1 MYATEWCGSCRRA
14 REYLHDNDIVYTEYD
29 IERDE
34 SAKRRLAEI
43 NPRASVPTFRI
54 DDIVQVGFSPEGFE
68 QKLNEAVLR
77 RLY

>member
-1 MYATEWCGSCRRA
+1 MYATNWCNSCRRA
-14 REYLHDNDIVYTEYD
+14 RAYLRENDIAYTEYD

-43 NPRASVPTFRI
+43 NPGASVPTFRI
-54 DDIVQVGFSPEGFE
+54 DDIVQVGFSPDGFE